1 MKDPRI
7 QLVLGVIYGLIV
19 AYLLYRFIVHNMK
32 KSENETVNQGSFRTV
47 VGFLLRYVIIGVSL
61 LIASLFGRY
70 FLIGSI
76 VCVSY
81 QWMLIWKQR
90 KSS

>member
-1 MKDPRI
+1 MMRLI
-7 QLVLGVIYGLIV
+7 LGCIYGLMI
-19 AYLLYRFIVHNMK
+19 AYMIYQFVLYQMK
-32 KSENETVNQGSFRTV
+32 KSEHETVTQGSFRTV
-47 VGFLLRYVIIGVSL
+47 AGFLLRYVIIGVSL

-76 VCVSY
+76 MCVSY